1 MDLQELEILV
11 DAALEKETPESMSNW
26 LAERRFLYE
35 TSGGQVNDSKHNV
48 KKLLNCES
56 CIDVG
61 NLTGTQRCGVCKNY
75 DKYRAI

>member
-1 MDLQELEILV
+1 MNKDYLLDLMVNVRERVVDVDTAVTMIMDL
-11 DAALEKETPESMSNW
+11 
-26 LAERRFLYE
+26 E
-35 TSGGQVNDSKHNV
+35 TSGKAGNDSKHNV